1 MNTGLD
7 RRRFLQLTAAA
18 PLAGSIF
25 SLLGSSSALAVEGGE
40 IVLGKDAELVRMDVH
55 RDTDTGT
62 SWPIFGLVY
71 DTLVSVD
78 AEFNPLPAIAESWTQ
93 PSPTTYVFQ
102 LRKDAMFSN
111 GRAVSPD
118 DVKGSIER
126 VVNPETGSLWK
137 AQIGPIK
144 SVTAS
149 GESEVTIELD
159 APYVPFLIALAG
171 AGAAIIPMQE
181 LNDGSFDPDTTML
194 GSGPFIVAEH
204 VQDQYWLFERNP
216 HYWGN
221 GPVVERFRMNI
232 IKDDAA
238 RVAALR
244 DGRADI
250 AIFYRP
256 DATTLLEAVPNVEVV
271 LQQTTNYYRIDFNA
285 IWEGSPFR
293 DARLRQAVNIAVDRQ
308 QIADIALAGAA
319 AVDFPVPAAFSSVNG
334 CRTVAS
340 YGRDLEKARALVKE
354 AGAEGMTVDLIAS
367 PDEYALPFI
376 AQVIQANLAEIGLNV
391 NILQLPRPQWMDVQ
405 YAKGQFQFALSYFVG
420 YGDPSMVIQWWNPK
434 FARWNELFV
443 PNNEELSALLSKS
456 GQTAAGPER
465 DALFDTICGI
475 IDEDAYMIALA
486 SKNDT
491 IAYRKDRI
499 KAHIQPAEGYANNV
513 RYAAEFERLS

>member
-1 MNTGLD
+1 MDTDIN
-7 RRRFLQLTAAA
+7 RRRFLQLTAAV
-18 PLAGSIF
+18 PFVTSI
-25 SLLGSSSALAVEGGE
+25 STLLGSTIALAIEGGE

-55 RDTDTGT
+55 KDTDTGT

-71 DTLVSVD
+71 DTLVGVD
-78 AEFNPLPAIAESWTQ
+78 AAFNPVPSIAESWTQ
-93 PSPTTYVFQ
+93 TSPTTYVFK
-102 LRKDAMFSN
+102 LREDAKFSN
-111 GRAVSPD
+111 GRQVTPE
-118 DVKGSIER
+118 DVKGSLER
-126 VVNPETGSLWK
+126 VIDPETGSLWK

-144 SVTAS
+144 LVTS
-149 GESEVTIELD
+149 TGDSEVTVELET
-159 APYVPFLIALAG
+159 PYVPFLIALAG
-171 AGAAIIPMQE
+171 AGASIIPMKE
-181 LNDGSFDPDTTML
+181 LNDGSFDPATSML
-194 GSGPFIVAEH
+194 GSGPFVVAEH

-216 HYWGN
+216 YYWGE
-221 GPVVERFRMNI
+221 GPIVERFRMNI

-256 DATTLLEAVPNVEVV
+256 DAMTLLSEVPNVEAV

-293 DARLRQAVNIAVDRQ
+293 DARLRQAVNMAIDRQ
-308 QIADIALAGAA
+308 QIADIALAGASV
-319 AVDFPVPAAFSSVNG
+319 VDYPVPIAFSSAKG
-334 CRTVAS
+334 CRSIPS
-340 YGRDLEKARALVKE
+340 YERDLDRARALVKE

-405 YAKGQFQFALSYFVG
+405 FAKAQFQFALSYNVG
-420 YGDPSMVIQWWNPK
+420 YGDPSMVIQWWNPR
-434 FARWNELFV
+434 FARWNEQFV
-443 PNNEELSALLSKS
+443 PYNEQLAGWLSEA
-456 GQTAAGPER
+456 GQTPPGPER
-465 DALFDTICGI
+465 DKLFDSICDA

-491 IAYRKDRI
+491 IAYRSDRI
-499 KAHIQPAEGYANNV
+499 KANIQAAEGYASNV
-513 RYAAEFERLS
+513 RHAAEFERLN